1 LFDWLPMADTHSVE
15 LKTPAHEAWLWDALQ
30 AVFPGTCGVACWLLT
45 SPVPPVPETEALAVK
60 AAVESRK
67 KEFALGRAAAR
78 EALRKI
84 GHPPVAIP
92 IGEGRAP
99 VWPAGTIGSIAH
111 TQGIAVAVAGRTRDF
126 LGLGVDLEQTG
137 AVANDLWP
145 DLLVP
150 AEHAFLRSI
159 PPGDRA
165 RVATAMFA
173 VKEAFYKFQFPL
185 TREWVG
191 FTDVELTMSR
201 GSATCLVRTHRPL
214 PIGGKKRNEFTA
226 GFRIGAFLTLAAV
239 SLSE

>member
-1 LFDWLPMADTHSVE
+1 MADTHSAE
-15 LKTPAHEAWLWDALQ
+15 LKTPAHEAWLWSALQ
-30 AVFPGTCGVACWLLT
+30 AVFPGTCGVACWLST
-45 SPVPPVPETEALAVK
+45 SPVPPGLEMETLAVK

-111 TQGIAVAVAGRTRDF
+111 TQGIAVAVAGRTSDF

-137 AVANDLWP
+137 AVTEDLWP

-165 RVATAMFA
+165 RLATAMFA

-191 FTDVELTMSR
+191 FTDAELIMSH
-201 GSATCLVRTHRPL
+201 GSDTCRVRTHHPL
-214 PIGGKKRNEFTA
+214 PIGGRKRNEFTA
-226 GFRIGAFLTLAAV
+226 AFRIGASLTLAAV